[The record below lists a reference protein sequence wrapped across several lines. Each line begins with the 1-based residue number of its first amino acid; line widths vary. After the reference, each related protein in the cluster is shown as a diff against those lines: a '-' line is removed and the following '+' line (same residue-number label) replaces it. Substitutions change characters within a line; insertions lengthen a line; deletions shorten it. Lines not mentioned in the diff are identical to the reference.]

1 MNGDKSQL
9 VVSSFFVVVDIML
22 FDMKKKKKFPKE
34 EEEGLNYEVVFISY
48 ISESEAFRQRAAF
61 LSFGGRR
68 RCRASVIR

>member
-1 MNGDKSQL
+1 
-9 VVSSFFVVVDIML
+9 
-22 FDMKKKKKFPKE
+22 MKKKKKFPKE